1 LSENTRLNAF
11 VRRSILEIVLAIL
24 CIALWIATP
33 KFLTVENL
41 LGVLRNVSMKGVI
54 AFGMTIVIIAGEID
68 LSVGSMVAFSGCIA
82 AWLAAQFGDSP
93 GFGTA
98 FVILTIPATILVGT
112 LIGGAGGFLRV
123 RFRVPTFIV
132 TLALM
137 TVLRGVAFL
146 ITKGFPIISFPD
158 WFGFIGGGYVW
169 GVPFPAILL
178 LVVYVAAHF
187 LMNFTTFGRSV
198 YAVGGNAEA
207 ARLSGIRVTRVKI
220 TVMAIVAGLASLAG
234 IMVASQIQSGNA
246 TSGMGWELDVIASVI
261 IGGCSLAGGS
271 GRVWGTLVGVVFL
284 GVLLNG
290 MTILGISSYWQQ
302 VVEGALVLGAVL
314 VNVAPASKSERQ
326 M

>member
-1 LSENTRLNAF
+1 MRFRTFA
-11 VRRSILEIVLAIL
+11 RRSILEIVLIVL
-24 CIALWIATP
+24 CVALWIATP
-33 KFLTVENL
+33 RFLTVENL

-54 AFGMTIVIIAGEID
+54 AFGMTIVIVAGEID

-82 AWLAAQFGDSP
+82 AWLAAKYGNLP
-93 GFGTA
+93 GAEGTA
-98 FVILTIPATILVGT
+98 VVILAVPATILVGT
-112 LIGGAGGFLRV
+112 LIGAGSGFLRV
-123 RFRVPTFIV
+123 KFRVPTFIV
-132 TLALM
+132 TLAWM
-137 TVLRGVAFL
+137 TVLRGASLL
-146 ITKGFPIISFPD
+146 ITNGFPISSFPD
-158 WFGFIGGGYVW
+158 WFGFIGSGYVW
-169 GVPFPAILL
+169 GIPFPAIILL
-178 LVVYVAAHF
+178 ALYVVAHF
-187 LMNFTTFGRSV
+187 VMNFTTFGRSV

-220 TVMAIVAGLASLAG
+220 AVMAIVAGLASLAG

-246 TSGMGWELDVIASVI
+246 TSGMGWELDVIAAVI

-314 VNVAPASKSERQ
+314 VNMAPATKSERQ
-326 M
+326 A